1 MSVSHSVCLGDSH
14 NTVMGAGLSL
24 FALSAWRLSLPLF
37 ARILGGCAA
46 LFLAVGLY
54 LALSAMY
61 MQHQE
66 HLQLQKEV
74 CHHTG
79 LSLGSLLR

>member
-1 MSVSHSVCLGDSH
+1 
-14 NTVMGAGLSL
+14 MGAGLSL